1 MDNKKIME
9 GMMKLR
15 DAIEDFCDN
24 MDLDRADEAICRKK
38 KSEKEKKD
46 EKEEKREDD

>member
-24 MDLDRADEAICRKK
+24 MDLDRADEAIGRKK
-38 KSEKEKKD
+38 KA

>member
-24 MDLDRADEAICRKK
+24 MDLDRADEAIGRK
-38 KSEKEKKD
+38 KKD

>member
-24 MDLDRADEAICRKK
+24 MDLDRADEAIGRKK
-38 KSEKEKKD
+38 KS